1 MDKEILRIVIIA
13 TGLVVIVG
21 MLIMAYLKDKKA
33 RSMDLY
39 DDLDSHHYDDDD
51 VMMGDDDFEIVPLGS
66 ARSDFDVPVDDVP
79 VKHTPPVHDKSNRYG
94 AGLHTHDQEDRY
106 FDDGDQEDDYFE
118 EDEDS
123 EPEPRFATPAIIQFS
138 IITKADE
145 DFNGADLVE
154 ALEDAGLVYGNLK
167 IFERLDQNRLVD
179 FGVACMVEPGTFP
192 DKDLEDF
199 YCPGVV
205 FFMQPGELDD
215 AQTVFDDYIETITA
229 VAAQV
234 DGVVLDHRRQP
245 LTEATI
251 QAIRQ
256 SL

>member
-33 RSMDLY
+33 RDMSLY
-39 DDLDSHHYDDDD
+39 DDLDANDD
-51 VMMGDDDFEIVPLGS
+51 VTIGDDDFDVAPLSS
-66 ARSDFDVPVDDVP
+66 ASIDFDIPVDVP
-79 VKHTPPVHDKSNRYG
+79 VKHSPPVHDESDK
-94 AGLHTHDQEDRY
+94 Y
-106 FDDGDQEDDYFE
+106 FDDDDQEDDYFGQ
-118 EDEDS
+118 DDDS
-123 EPEPRFATPAIIQFS
+123 EPEPRFVTPAVIQFS
-138 IITKADE
+138 IISKVDE
-145 DFNGADLVE
+145 DFNGVDLVE

-179 FGVACMVEPGTFP
+179 FGVASMVEPGTFP
-192 DKDLEDF
+192 ENDLEDF

-215 AQTVFDDYIETITA
+215 AQAVFDDYIDTITA

-234 DGVVLDHRRQP
+234 DGMVLDHRRQP
-245 LTEATI
+245 LTAATI
-251 QAIRQ
+251 QLIRQ